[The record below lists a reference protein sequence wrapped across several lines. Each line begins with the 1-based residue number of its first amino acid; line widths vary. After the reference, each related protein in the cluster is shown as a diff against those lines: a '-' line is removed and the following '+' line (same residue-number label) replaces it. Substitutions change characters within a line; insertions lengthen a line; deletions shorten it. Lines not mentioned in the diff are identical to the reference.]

1 MFVSIMEIYT
11 LKEYISSR
19 ESLDAKIIAIE
30 SLIDAMLVSSIEAV
44 DNSGTASY
52 SMNDG
57 QMQVSTQFRSSIDVT
72 NGIRKLEQLKNLYIG
87 RRDGNITVLRGRLNH

>member
-1 MFVSIMEIYT
+1 MEIYT